1 MAGRPKGAENKDKP
15 MRDALRLVAAE
26 DVTVT
31 EGQGKQKRSRK
42 LRKDR
47 RVAEVLFLAAMH
59 GDVAAIKEINDRL
72 DGKVTQEHNANVKGN
87 MNVTVV
93 FADSDD

>member
-1 MAGRPKGAENKDKP
+1 MRRPSLRTGG
-15 MRDALRLVAAE
+15 LRLRLSSAFPAA
-26 DVTVT
+26 
-31 EGQGKQKRSRK
+31 RRYK

-47 RVAEVLFLAAMH
+47 RVAEVLFLAAMS

-72 DGKVTQEHNANVKGN
+72 DGKVTQTHDANITGA

-93 FADSDD
+93 FADD

>member
-1 MAGRPKGAENKDKP
+1 MIGRPKGAENKDKP

-26 DVTVT
+26 DVAVT
-31 EGQGKQKRSRK
+31 EGEGKQKRPRK

-47 RVAEVLFLAAMH
+47 RVAEVLFLAAMS

-72 DGKVTQEHNANVKGN
+72 DGKVTQTHDANITGA

-93 FADSDD
+93 FADD

>member
-1 MAGRPKGAENKDKP
+1 M
-15 MRDALRLVAAE
+15 
-26 DVTVT
+26 
-31 EGQGKQKRSRK
+31 S
-42 LRKDR
+42 
-47 RVAEVLFLAAMH
+47 
-59 GDVAAIKEINDRL
+59 GDVNAIKEINDRL

>member
-1 MAGRPKGAENKDKP
+1 MAGRPRGAENKDKP

-26 DVTVT
+26 DVTIA
-31 EGQGKQKRSRK
+31 EKGKRART

-47 RVAEVLFLAAMH
+47 RVAEVLFLAAMS

-72 DGKVTQEHNANVKGN
+72 DGKVTQEHNANINGT

>member
-1 MAGRPKGAENKDKP
+1 MAGRPRGAENKDKP

-26 DVTVT
+26 DVTIN
-31 EGQGKQKRSRK
+31 EKSKRART

-72 DGKVTQEHNANVKGN
+72 DGKVTQEHNANINGT

>member
-26 DVTVT
+26 DVTIAD
-31 EGQGKQKRSRK
+31 GKRKRA

-47 RVAEVLFLAAMH
+47 RVAEVIA
-59 GDVAAIKEINDRL
+59 
-72 DGKVTQEHNANVKGN
+72 
-87 MNVTVV
+87 
-93 FADSDD
+93 

>member
-1 MAGRPKGAENKDKP
+1 MAGRPRGSENKDKP
-15 MRDALRLVAAE
+15 MRDALRIVAAE
-26 DVTVT
+26 DVAVT
-31 EGQGKQKRSRK
+31 EGGQRTRK

-72 DGKVTQEHNANVKGN
+72 DGKVTQEQNITGT

-93 FADSDD
+93 FEDNDA

>member
-1 MAGRPKGAENKDKP
+1 MVGRPKGAENKDKP

-26 DVTVT
+26 DVTIT
-31 EGQGKQKRSRK
+31 EGEGKQKRLRK

-47 RVAEVLFLAAMH
+47 RVAEVLFLAAMS

-72 DGKVTQEHNANVKGN
+72 DGKVTQTHDANVTGA

-93 FADSDD
+93 FADG